1 MEPASA
7 TPLVLKP
14 PQKERMD
21 NPIEAPQRD
30 RWRTL
35 TPEQRALADALMIR
49 AEKLHADAD
58 GELSI
63 AEAVAVAAAQ
73 LGYPL
78 NPVGARPAYLNS
90 ITTEGENGS

>member
-1 MEPASA
+1 
-7 TPLVLKP
+7 
-14 PQKERMD
+14 MD
-21 NPIEAPQRD
+21 SPTGTPQRN

-35 TPEQRALADALMIR
+35 TPEQRALADALMHR

-78 NPVGARPAYLNS
+78 NPVAGRPAYLNG
-90 ITTEGENGS
+90 ITDEEEA

>member
-7 TPLVLKP
+7 TPPVLKP

-49 AEKLHADAD
+49 AEKLHADAP

-78 NPVGARPAYLNS
+78 NPVANRPAYLNG
-90 ITTEGENGS
+90 TVEGSE